1 MAKKALRQGLRVSIR
16 ELRDLADELVKE
28 AKERNASIG
37 LKDTKMLERGWIIF
51 IINKQPE
58 CSDTWEIEKGRNA
71 KVSKANKKFFEAM
84 RRMEARKKK
93 ITPDQV
99 NALIQKVRYGEKKG
113 KRK

>member
-1 MAKKALRQGLRVSIR
+1 
-16 ELRDLADELVKE
+16 LRDLADELVKE

-37 LKDTKMLERGWIIF
+37 LKDPKMLERGWIIF

-58 CSDTWEIEKGRNA
+58 CSDTWKIEKERLIP
-71 KVSKANKKFFEAM
+71 NKRLLELLK
-84 RRMEARKKK
+84 RIDARKKK

-99 NALIQKVRYGEKKG
+99 NDLIQKVRYGEKKG